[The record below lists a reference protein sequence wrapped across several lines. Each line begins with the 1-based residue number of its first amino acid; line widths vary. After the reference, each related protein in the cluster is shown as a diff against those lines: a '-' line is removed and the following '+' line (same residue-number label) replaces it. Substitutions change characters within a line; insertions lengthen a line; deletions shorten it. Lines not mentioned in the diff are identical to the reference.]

1 MVLLVLSPLPVTL
14 PMPPPHVAS
23 KFMTYSLVNVFYV
36 YSPIC
41 MEIQPT
47 KSIECCLC
55 V

>member
-1 MVLLVLSPLPVTL
+1 MAFPFLSPLPATL
-14 PMPPPHVAS
+14 PMPRPHVAS
-23 KFMTYSLVNVFYV
+23 KFMTSSLVNVFYV
-36 YSPIC
+36 YTPIC